1 MKASAIGLTE
11 TELNVYKAL
20 LRMGSSLAADVI
32 KSAQI
37 HRATAYDVLNRLMEK
52 GLAGYIIKNK
62 KKYYNAA
69 TPGRIIEIFEEKK
82 KKLETEEEEIKKS
95 VKELEQIRLLEKK
108 KDIAQIYS
116 GKEGLKAVMQDIL
129 ADGMDFMV
137 IGGEV
142 KFSDVLPIYT
152 KHWAE
157 AREKKG
163 IYAKILTAKAKKSN
177 WKYNSLK
184 HLPEEYNFPSPT
196 IIYGNK
202 VAVILYE
209 EPITIVSIESRQIAD
224 TYMGHFNLLWKTV
237 SKN

>member
-20 LRMGSSLAADVI
+20 LRMGISLAADVI

-52 GLAGYIIKNK
+52 GLASYIIKNK
-62 KKYYNAA
+62 KKYYKAA
-69 TPGRIIEIFEEKK
+69 APNRIIEIFEEKK
-82 KKLETEEEEIKKS
+82 KGLESEEKEIRES
-95 VKELEQIRLLEKK
+95 AKELEKIRLLEKN

-116 GKEGLKAVMQDIL
+116 GKEGLKAVMQDII
-129 ADGMDFMV
+129 ADGTGFKV
-137 IGGEV
+137 IGGEL

-163 IYAKILTAKAKKSN
+163 IYARILTSKAKKSN
-177 WKYNSLK
+177 WKYNSIK

-202 VAVILYE
+202 VAIILYE
-209 EPITIVSIESRQIAD
+209 EPITIVLIESRQIAD
-224 TYMGHFNLLWKTV
+224 TYRSHFNLLWK
-237 SKN
+237 SLK

>member
-1 MKASAIGLTE
+1 MKKRG
-11 TELNVYKAL
+11 
-20 LRMGSSLAADVI
+20 
-32 KSAQI
+32 
-37 HRATAYDVLNRLMEK
+37 
-52 GLAGYIIKNK
+52 
-62 KKYYNAA
+62 
-69 TPGRIIEIFEEKK
+69 
-82 KKLETEEEEIKKS
+82 KKLESEEEEIKEH
-95 VKELEQIRLLEKK
+95 VKELEKIKLLEKK

-129 ADGMDFMV
+129 ADGADFLV

-142 KFSDVLPIYT
+142 KFSEVLPIYT

-163 IYAKILTAKAKKSN
+163 IYAKILTSKARKSH
-177 WKYNSLK
+177 WKYNPIK

-209 EPITIVSIESRQIAD
+209 EPITIVLIESRQIAD
-224 TYMGHFNLLWKTV
+224 THRSHFNLLWK
-237 SKN
+237 SLK